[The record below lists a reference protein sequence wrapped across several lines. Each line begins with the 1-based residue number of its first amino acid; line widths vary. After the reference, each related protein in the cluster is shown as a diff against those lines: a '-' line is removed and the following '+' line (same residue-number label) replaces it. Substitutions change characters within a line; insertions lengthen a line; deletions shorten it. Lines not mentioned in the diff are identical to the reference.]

1 MKINAIVLVAGMV
14 GSLALGGCKS
24 SHDTAK
30 PVDSQASAPVT
41 VEASN
46 AVAPEE
52 NVAAAPVEEAT
63 KAPGIEKDERRFHY
77 YAPHAPPA
85 MRHETWGRA
94 PSDRHFWAPG
104 YYRWSG
110 REHVWYDGRWEL
122 RRPGY
127 EYVSPRWV
135 NVYGRWEYMPGYW
148 ARR

>member
-1 MKINAIVLVAGMV
+1 MKLNAMLVVGVL
-14 GSLALGGCKS
+14 GSLALMGCKS
-24 SHDTAK
+24 NHETPGPADK
-30 PVDSQASAPVT
+30 QAAESST
-41 VEASN
+41 

-52 NVAAAPVEEAT
+52 SVATAPVEEAN
-63 KAPGIEKDERRFHY
+63 KAAGVEKDERRFHY

-135 NVYGRWEYMPGYW
+135 NAYGRWEYMPGYW